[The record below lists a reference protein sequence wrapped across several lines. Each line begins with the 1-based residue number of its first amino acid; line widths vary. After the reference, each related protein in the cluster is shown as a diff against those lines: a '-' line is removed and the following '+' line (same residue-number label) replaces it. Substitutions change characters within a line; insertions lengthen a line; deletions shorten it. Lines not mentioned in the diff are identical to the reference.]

1 MKTRKTVVASAVWV
15 GLCLSGGA
23 HATPEPEELFPL
35 EPAQSSPAA
44 GPVDETPQLWFVEL
58 ASAPVADGGDLATL
72 RAEKNTFRTSAS
84 RAGLQ
89 LQERYAF
96 DTLFNGL
103 SVRVRPGELGA
114 LQRLPGVKALYPV
127 ETYRL
132 PETTEDE
139 LVPDM
144 ATALAMTGADIA
156 QTQLGLD
163 GTGIRVAIMDTG
175 IDIDHPDLGGYGVPG
190 AHNTPFP
197 NAKIVAGYDFVG
209 NAYEGPSGP
218 APQPGG
224 RPDDCNGHGTHVA
237 GIVAANGTIK
247 GVAPKA
253 QLGAYRVF
261 GCTGSTSAD
270 IMIAAMERAHAD
282 GMHVLN
288 MSIGAAF
295 QAWPQYPSAQA
306 ATRLVNQ
313 GVVVVASIGNSGT
326 SGLYAAGAP
335 GVGHKVIGVA
345 NFQNTHAFLPAFSLS
360 PDNRLVGYNA
370 ASGTPTASSG
380 TLPLARTGTPS
391 SAADA
396 CSPLPAGSLQ
406 GKVALI
412 RRGTCPF
419 HTKALNAQNAGAAAV
434 ILYNNAAGSLNPSVA
449 GTPAIT
455 IPVGGITQADGLL
468 INNRLAAGP
477 VALTW
482 QLGGSFPLADGGLLS
497 GSSSH
502 GMTYELVLKPDIG
515 GPGGSIYSTYP
526 LESRPYASLSG
537 TSMSSP
543 HVAGAAALVLQA
555 LPNTPSQA
563 MAAILQNSA
572 QPKLWSG
579 NPGLGLLELVHRQGA
594 GMVQVD
600 RSVLATTRVEP
611 GKLSLG
617 ESEHGPATHTLTVS
631 NASSEPVT
639 YVPSFVN
646 AVSTGAHTYA
656 LSYST
661 SNASVA
667 FDAAALTVP
676 AGGSAQLTVTVTAP
690 TGPVGGQYGGYI
702 LLTPDNGG
710 QVVRVPFAGY
720 VGDYQARQ
728 VLTPTASGFPWLA
741 SYNGTTYSKKAQG
754 GVFSMA
760 DAQNIPYFLVHFD
773 HGAQRALFEVFDA
786 DTGKSWHRALN
797 LEHVGRNSTDTGFFA
812 YSWDGTTT
820 SGNKTYTVPNGRYQ
834 VRLSVL
840 KALGDSSNPAHWE
853 TWVSPVVTVA
863 RP

>member
-1 MKTRKTVVASAVWV
+1 
-15 GLCLSGGA
+15 
-23 HATPEPEELFPL
+23 
-35 EPAQSSPAA
+35 
-44 GPVDETPQLWFVEL
+44 VEL
-58 ASAPVADGGDLATL
+58 ASAPVADGGNLATL
-72 RAEKNTFRTSAS
+72 KAEKNTFRNSAR
-84 RAGLQ
+84 RAGLE

-103 SVRVRPGELGA
+103 SMRVSPGQLGA

-127 ETYRL
+127 ETYQL
-132 PETTEDE
+132 PQTEEDS
-139 LVPDM
+139 VPDM
-144 ATALAMTGADIA
+144 FTALAMTGADIA
-156 QTQLGLD
+156 QSQLGLD

-175 IDIDHPDLGGYGVPG
+175 IDIDHPDLGGYGIPG

-197 NAKIVAGYDFVG
+197 NSKIVAGYDFVG
-209 NAYEGPSGP
+209 DAYTGSGSP

-237 GIVAANGTIK
+237 GIVAANGTIQ

-253 QLGAYRVF
+253 LLGAYRVF
-261 GCTGSTSAD
+261 GCSGTTSSD

-295 QAWPQYPSAQA
+295 QAWPQYPTAQA
-306 ATRLVNQ
+306 ATRLVNK

-335 GVGHKVIGVA
+335 GVGQKVIGVA
-345 NFQNTHAFLPAFSLS
+345 NFQNTHGFLPAFTLS
-360 PDNRLVGYNA
+360 PNDQLFGYNPA
-370 ASGTPTASSG
+370 TGAPAASSG
-380 TLPLARTGTPS
+380 TFSLARTGTTS

-396 CSPLPAGSLQ
+396 CSPLPANSLA

-419 HTKALNAQNAGAAAV
+419 HTKALNAQNAGAAGV
-434 ILYNNAAGSLNPSVA
+434 ILYNNAAGAVNPSVV
-449 GTPAIT
+449 GSPAIT
-455 IPVGGITQADGLL
+455 IPVGGISQTEGHL
-468 INNRLAAGP
+468 INSRLAAGP
-477 VALTW
+477 VTLTW
-482 QLGGSFPLADGGLLS
+482 QLGASFPLADGGLLS
-497 GSSSH
+497 SSSSH
-502 GMTYELVLKPDIG
+502 GMTYELVLKPDLG

-526 LESRPYASLSG
+526 LEARPYASLSG

-555 LPNTPSQA
+555 RPNTPAQA

-572 QPKLWSG
+572 QPKPWSG
-579 NPGLGLLELVHRQGA
+579 NPGLGLLDLVHRQGA
-594 GMVQVD
+594 GMLQVD
-600 RSVLATTRVEP
+600 KSVLATTRVEP
-611 GKLSLG
+611 AKLSLG
-617 ESEHGPATHTLTVS
+617 ESEHGPATHTLTVR
-631 NASSEPVT
+631 NEASEPVT

-646 AVSTGAHTYA
+646 AVSTGSNSFAVTF
-656 LSYST
+656 ST

-667 FDAAALTVP
+667 FDSAALTVP
-676 AGGSAQLTVTVTAP
+676 AGGSAQLTATVTAP
-690 TGPVGGQYGGYI
+690 SGPVGGQYGGYLI
-702 LLTPDNGG
+702 LTPDNGG

-728 VLTPTASGFPWLA
+728 VLTPGGNGFPWLGRYTGTA
-741 SYNGTTYSKKAQG
+741 YNNQPQG
-754 GVFSMA
+754 GTYSMA
-760 DAQNIPYFLVHFD
+760 DTLNIPYFLVHFD
-773 HGAQRALFEVFDA
+773 HGAQRARFEVVDA
-786 DTGKSWHRALN
+786 DTGKSWHRALE
-797 LEHVGRNSTDTGFFA
+797 LEHVARSSTASSFYA
-812 YSWDGTTT
+812 YAWDGTTT

-840 KALGDSSNPAHWE
+840 KALGDSNNPAHWE
-853 TWVSPVVTVA
+853 TWTSPVITVA

>member
-1 MKTRKTVVASAVWV
+1 MKARKTVVASAVWL

-23 HATPEPEELFPL
+23 HATQAPEALVPL
-35 EPAQSSPAA
+35 EPVQHSPSEA
-44 GPVDETPQLWFVEL
+44 PVDETPQWWFVEL
-58 ASAPVADGGDLATL
+58 ASAPLADGGDPATL
-72 RAEKNTFRTSAS
+72 KAEKNTFRASAA

-89 LQERYAF
+89 LQERYAY

-103 SVRVRPGELGA
+103 SVRVHPGQLGA

-132 PETTEDE
+132 PETEED
-139 LVPDM
+139 LVPDL

-156 QTQLGLD
+156 QSQLGLD

-175 IDIDHPDLGGYGVPG
+175 IDIDHPDLGGYGIPG

-197 NAKIVAGYDFVG
+197 NSKIVAGYDFVG
-209 NAYEGPSGP
+209 DDYSGSSGP

-237 GIVAANGTIK
+237 GIVAADGLVR

-253 QLGAYRVF
+253 RLGAYRVF
-261 GCTGSTSAD
+261 GCAGSTTAD

-345 NFQNTHAFLPAFSLS
+345 NFQNTHSFLPAFTLS
-360 PDNRLVGYNA
+360 PDDRLVGYNA
-370 ASGTPTASSG
+370 ATGAPAASSG
-380 TLPLARTGTPS
+380 TLPLARTGTTS
-391 SAADA
+391 SADDA
-396 CSPLPAGSLQ
+396 CSPLPPNSLQ

-412 RRGTCPF
+412 RRGTCSF
-419 HTKALNAQNAGAAAV
+419 HIKALNAQDAGAAGV
-434 ILYNNAAGSLNPSVA
+434 ILYNNAAGALSPTVA
-449 GTPAIT
+449 GSPAIT
-455 IPVGGITQADGLL
+455 IPVGGISQADGHL
-468 INNRLAAGP
+468 IDSRLAAGP

-497 GSSSH
+497 SSSSH
-502 GMTYELVLKPDIG
+502 GMTYELVLKPDLG

-526 LESRPYASLSG
+526 LEARPYASLSG
-537 TSMSSP
+537 TSMSAP

-555 LPNTPSQA
+555 RPHTPAQA

-572 QPKLWSG
+572 QPKPWSG
-579 NPGLGLLELVHRQGA
+579 NPSLGLLDLVHRQGA

-600 RSVLATTRVEP
+600 KSVLATTRVEP

-617 ESEHGPATHTLTVS
+617 ESEQGPAAHTLTVR
-631 NASSEPVT
+631 NEASHPVT

-646 AVSTGAHTYA
+646 AVSTGANSYA
-656 LSYST
+656 ITFST

-667 FDAAALTVP
+667 FDSAALTVP
-676 AGGSAQLTVTVTAP
+676 AGGSARLTATVTAP

-702 LLTPDNGG
+702 LLTPEDGG

-741 SYNGTTYSKKAQG
+741 RRSGTSYSRQAQG
-754 GVFSMA
+754 GTYSMA
-760 DAQNIPYFLVHFD
+760 DAENLPYFLVHFD
-773 HGAQRALFEVFDA
+773 HGARRARFEVFDA
-786 DTGKSWHRALN
+786 DTGKSWHRALE
-797 LEHVGRNSTDTGFFA
+797 LEHVARNSTESAFFA
-812 YSWDGTTT
+812 YAWDGTTT
-820 SGNKTYTVPNGRYQ
+820 SGNKSYTVPSGRYR

-840 KALGDSSNPAHWE
+840 KALGDSANPAHWE
-853 TWVSPVVTVA
+853 TWDSPVITVA